1 MSESWYAVAASSA
14 HLVFSATPCACG
26 TRPATSVRRQRS
38 QRLVHLD
45 RAVSHGLVTAAEAA
59 ERRAELLAR

>member
-1 MSESWYAVAASSA
+1 MSESWYDLPSSST

-26 TRPATSVRRQRS
+26 ARRASERLGRS

-45 RAVSHGLVTAAEAA
+45 RAVRHGLVTNAEAA